1 MSAQEHATGWDTSR
15 RLLRLLRNIMK
26 EGGAAQDR
34 LDRIVRAIAEEM
46 AAEVCSVYVK
56 RAGEILELFATH
68 GLRADAVHHTR
79 LRVGEG
85 VVGHV
90 ARKAQPLRIA
100 EVASHPA
107 FVYRPETGEEPYR
120 ALMGVPIMRDGGL
133 LGVLVIQ
140 SVEAR
145 HYGDEEV
152 EVLETV
158 ATLLAELVAGGEL
171 VAASESQHADSNV
184 RLPVRLPGMV
194 LCEGLA
200 MGQVLRHRHRPVVYD
215 TVADDPDA
223 EGERLRAAVAEMQS
237 SLDKLLD
244 DADLDESEGEHR
256 DVLASYRM
264 FASDRGWLE
273 RMAEAVR
280 TGLTAEAAVQKV
292 QSDTQARMAKARDRY
307 LRERLADLDD
317 LANRLVQH
325 LTGAT
330 QRAPMPEDT
339 VLVARTLGPAEF
351 LDYDRS
357 KLRAVVLEEGSPTAH
372 VAVVARALD
381 VPVIG
386 RCRGVM
392 TEARTGD
399 TALVD
404 GETGQVLLRPEGSAA
419 ASFAETIDTRR
430 RRAGAAAA
438 TGRDLEPV
446 TRDGE
451 RVGLHINAGL
461 RADLPHLDALGA
473 DGIGLYRTEVPFMVR
488 RSFPGVDEQARIYGH
503 VLARAGDRPVVF
515 RTLDVGGDKILPY
528 WRTEDEDNPAMGRRA
543 LRLGLDRPH
552 VLRRQV
558 RALIR
563 ASAGRE
569 LHIMLPMV
577 SQVWE
582 VDRARELIDRER
594 ALARERGQPG
604 PSAVRLG
611 AMLEVPALCWQLP
624 RLLERVDF
632 IALGSNDLV
641 QFVFAADRGNPQV
654 TRRYDPLSPPVM
666 KLTSQLVAETEAAG
680 VPLSVCGEMAG
691 NPLEA
696 MALIGCGVRRLSMAP
711 RAMPGVRAMLRSV
724 DTGPLSALLRDKSD
738 SADASLRP
746 LLQTYASDHGI
757 EI

>member
-15 RLLRLLRNIMK
+15 RLLRLLRTIMK
-26 EGGAAQDR
+26 ESGAAQDR

-68 GLRADAVHHTR
+68 GLRAGAVHHTR

-85 VVGHV
+85 IVGHV
-90 ARKAQPLRIA
+90 ARKTQPLRVA
-100 EVASHPA
+100 EAASHPA

-120 ALMGVPIMRDGGL
+120 ALLGVPIMRDGGV

-140 SVEAR
+140 SVQAR
-145 HYGDEEV
+145 SYGDEEV

-171 VAASESQHADSNV
+171 VAASETQHADSNL
-184 RLPVRLPGMV
+184 RLPLRLPGMV

-200 MGQVLRHRHRPVVYD
+200 MGQVVRHRHRPVVQQ

-244 DADLDESEGEHR
+244 DADLDESDGEHR

-264 FASDRGWLE
+264 FAADRGWLE

-325 LTGAT
+325 LTGTT
-330 QRAPMPEDT
+330 QGPPMPEDT
-339 VLVARTLGPAEF
+339 VLVARSLGPAEF

-386 RCRGVM
+386 RCRGVIA
-392 TEARTGD
+392 EARTGD
-399 TALVD
+399 TVLVD

-419 ASFAETIDTRR
+419 ASFAETVETRR
-430 RRAGAAAA
+430 RRAGTAA

-446 TRDGE
+446 TRDGV

-503 VLARAGDRPVVF
+503 VIARAGDRPVIF

-528 WRTEDEDNPAMGRRA
+528 WQPEDEDNPAMGRRA

-558 RALIR
+558 RALMR

-582 VDRARELIDRER
+582 LDHARDLIERER
-594 ALARERGQPG
+594 AQTRRRGEAG
-604 PSAVRLG
+604 PSAIHLG

-624 RLLERVDF
+624 RVLERVDF
-632 IALGSNDLV
+632 LAVGSNDLV

-654 TRRYDPLSPPVM
+654 SRRYDPLSPPVV
-666 KLTSQLVAETEAAG
+666 KLTRELVAETDAAG
-680 VPLSVCGEMAG
+680 VSLSVCGEMAG

-711 RAMPGVRAMLRSV
+711 RAVPGVRAMLRSL
-724 DTGPLSALLRDKSD
+724 DTGPLDALMREK
-738 SADASLRP
+738 ADAADPSLRP
-746 LLQTYASDHGI
+746 LLQTYASDHGV